1 MNQISF
7 LYAVISVDFDAPR
20 SQSMITKGIIQIDRK
35 FLKKYDQAKG
45 DSLFKIANTTQVH
58 A

>member
-1 MNQISF
+1 
-7 LYAVISVDFDAPR
+7 
-20 SQSMITKGIIQIDRK
+20 MITKGIIQIDRK